1 MGRLTLLDSAR
12 RSARRLRAAR
22 WTLRRPRRTT
32 CSMRKRRT
40 TLPPP
45 ADEPEPETDGASP
58 SKRRA
63 FGKKVAAAVS
73 RIEAVDAAAKP
84 VGEELPRDR
93 QCAFCGQRGNKHG
106 RGSRQFINWQLCLVL
121 YDEDGRELRR
131 PRKDIFPVLGAIVS
145 KPPAASD
152 RPAER
157 QPRYPKA
164 LQAKRAVRWPDGG
177 CPTPHW
183 ACWACCKIARN
194 SVRAVGEVSTAV
206 DLPAA
211 GTLGIP
217 GHNEGFVA
225 RVTGSGAPPA
235 QVTGF
240 GRAAATVSRLTD
252 MPGSPE
258 LVDARQRW
266 QAARIA
272 GQQAATVRWTPAAAG
287 PCHVN
292 GWSLFA
298 DKTEWVSQV
307 RQARD
312 SKLEPDEIPVVFEL
326 MLRHLLA
333 PGRAQKG
340 SGWLGQAAEP
350 VRAVSGLSR
359 ANRWLRI
366 ALFDARG
373 VVKARYLRSILSLG
387 SVRHAAWPRC
397 HGMRASCCTTS
408 TTSTSLNVAGPWK

>member
-1 MGRLTLLDSAR
+1 MGRLTLLGSAR

-22 WTLRRPRRTT
+22 ST
-32 CSMRKRRT
+32 
-40 TLPPP
+40 
-45 ADEPEPETDGASP
+45 
-58 SKRRA
+58 RRA
-63 FGKKVAAAVS
+63 
-73 RIEAVDAAAKP
+73 
-84 VGEELPRDR
+84 
-93 QCAFCGQRGNKHG
+93 
-106 RGSRQFINWQLCLVL
+106 
-121 YDEDGRELRR
+121 
-131 PRKDIFPVLGAIVS
+131 
-145 KPPAASD
+145 
-152 RPAER
+152 
-157 QPRYPKA
+157 
-164 LQAKRAVRWPDGG
+164 
-177 CPTPHW
+177 
-183 ACWACCKIARN
+183 
-194 SVRAVGEVSTAV
+194 
-206 DLPAA
+206 
-211 GTLGIP
+211 
-217 GHNEGFVA
+217 
-225 RVTGSGAPPA
+225 
-235 QVTGF
+235 
-240 GRAAATVSRLTD
+240 
-252 MPGSPE
+252 E

-366 ALFDARG
+366 AMFDARG